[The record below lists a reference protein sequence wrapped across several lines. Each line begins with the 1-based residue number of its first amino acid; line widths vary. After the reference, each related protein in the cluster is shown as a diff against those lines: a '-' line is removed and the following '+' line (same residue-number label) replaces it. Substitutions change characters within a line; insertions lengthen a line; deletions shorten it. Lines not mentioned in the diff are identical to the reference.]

1 MVETIEQRKEREH
14 REDLQRLRGF
24 RPIDD
29 DFMRGLFK
37 DNIPLVQFV
46 LRIITGKKDLIIT
59 KCETQADMKRVTGAR
74 SLCLDAYG
82 TDSTGKKYDIEI
94 QRSDKGADPHRARYH
109 SSVMDVEN
117 LDAGQSFDELPDT
130 YTVFITE
137 KDFYGRGKPIYV
149 IQNMNITTDEA
160 FGDGAYIFYVNG
172 EYRGDDELGKLM
184 HDFNCH
190 NAEDMNYALMADRT
204 RYLKEN
210 PKGVTDMCK
219 SMEDM
224 RDRAWNEGRAE
235 GIAVGK
241 AEGIAVGKAEGI
253 AEGSIKTLMALV
265 RDGILTLVQA
275 AERSGLSEAEF
286 AEKIMQIG

>member
-1 MVETIEQRKEREH
+1 
-14 REDLQRLRGF
+14 
-24 RPIDD
+24 
-29 DFMRGLFK
+29 
-37 DNIPLVQFV
+37 
-46 LRIITGKKDLIIT
+46 
-59 KCETQADMKRVTGAR
+59 
-74 SLCLDAYG
+74 
-82 TDSTGKKYDIEI
+82 
-94 QRSDKGADPHRARYH
+94 
-109 SSVMDVEN
+109 
-117 LDAGQSFDELPDT
+117 
-130 YTVFITE
+130 
-137 KDFYGRGKPIYV
+137 
-149 IQNMNITTDEA
+149 
-160 FGDGAYIFYVNG
+160 
-172 EYRGDDELGKLM
+172 
-184 HDFNCH
+184 
-190 NAEDMNYALMADRT
+190 MNYELIADRT

-235 GIAVGK
+235 GK

>member
-1 MVETIEQRKEREH
+1 MAETLEQRKEREH
-14 REDLQRLRGF
+14 QEDLQRLRGF

-59 KCETQADMKRVTGAR
+59 KCATQADMKRVTGAR

-130 YTVFITE
+130 YTIFITE
-137 KDFYGRGKPIYV
+137 KDFFGRGKPLYV
-149 IQNMNITTDEA
+149 IQNMNVTTGEA

-172 EYRGDDELGKLM
+172 EYRGDDEIGRLM

-190 NAEDMNYALMADRT
+190 DAEDMNYDLLANRT

-210 PKGVTDMCK
+210 PKGVTDMCR

-224 RDRAWNEGRAE
+224 RDRALNEGIALGKAEGRAE
-235 GIAVGK
+235 GK
-241 AEGIAVGKAEGI
+241 AEALYSLVLEG
-253 AEGSIKTLMALV
+253 L
-265 RDGILTLVQA
+265 LTAAQA
-275 AERSGLSEAEF
+275 AGKLGLSESEF
-286 AEKIMQIG
+286 AELAAAAGLDS

>member
-1 MVETIEQRKEREH
+1 MTETLEQRKTREH
-14 REDLQRLRGF
+14 QEDLQRLRGF

-37 DNIPLVQFV
+37 DNIPLVQLV

-59 KCETQADMKRVTGAR
+59 KCATQADMKRVTGAR

-130 YTVFITE
+130 YTIFITE
-137 KDFYGRGKPIYV
+137 KDFFERGEPLYV
-149 IQNMNITTDEA
+149 IQNMNVTTGEA

-172 EYRGDDELGKLM
+172 EYRGDDELGRLM

-190 NAEDMNYALMADRT
+190 DAEDMNYDLLADRT

-210 PKGVTDMCK
+210 PRGVTDMCR
-219 SMEDM
+219 SIEMM
-224 RDRAWNEGRAE
+224 RDE
-235 GIAVGK
+235 VK
-241 AEGIAVGKAEGI
+241 
-253 AEGSIKTLMALV
+253 IKTMVETLYSLV
-265 RDGILTLVQA
+265 LDGILTLAQA
-275 AERSGLSEAEF
+275 AERMGLSEKEF
-286 AEKIMQIG
+286 AELAAAAGYKG